1 VPTWSRPSSNFPRSG
16 AFLVPDVVREKAL
29 AAGAERWLEGLPQLL
44 ASLEREWS
52 LTLGEPYL
60 GGTEAYVA
68 RATCADGSPAVLK
81 ALVAR
86 GGGQAAREI
95 RVLELAGGEGC
106 VRLLRS
112 DPVREVLLLEQLGP
126 SLFDLGL
133 PARRRQE
140 ILVEAARRVWRRA
153 PGAPLPSGAHHAHGL
168 GDDAIRA
175 WEELGR
181 PCDER
186 AIVHAVT
193 CARRREVEHD
203 EARAVLV
210 HGDVHQWNALQAPAG
225 GWKLIDPDG
234 LLAEPELD
242 LGILMREDP
251 EPLLAG
257 ESARGRAA
265 WLARKTGLDAT
276 AIWEWGVVERVTTG
290 LLATRIGLQPVG
302 RQMLQV
308 ADRLAGAER

>member
-1 VPTWSRPSSNFPRSG
+1 M
-16 AFLVPDVVREKAL
+16 
-29 AAGAERWLEGLPQLL
+29 
-44 ASLEREWS
+44 
-52 LTLGEPYL
+52 
-60 GGTEAYVA
+60 A

-81 ALVAR
+81 AMVTR
-86 GGGQAAREI
+86 GGEEAAREI
-95 RVLELAGGEGC
+95 AVLGLADGEGC

-112 DPVREVLLLEQLGP
+112 DPAREALLLERLGP
-126 SLFDLGL
+126 PLFELGV
-133 PARRRQE
+133 PVRRRQE
-140 ILVEAARRVWRRA
+140 ILVAVARRVWRPVR
-153 PGAPLPSGAHHAHGL
+153 GTPLPTGADHARGL
-168 GDDAIRA
+168 GAYAIRT

-181 PCDER
+181 PCEER
-186 AIVHAVT
+186 TIEHAVT
-193 CARRREVEHD
+193 CARRREAAHD
-203 EARAVLV
+203 EERAVLV
-210 HGDVHQWNALQAPAG
+210 HGDVHQWNALRAPEG

-257 ESARGRAA
+257 ESARARAA
-265 WLARKTGLDAT
+265 WLARAAGLDET

-308 ADRLAGAER
+308 ADRLARACRTDVW